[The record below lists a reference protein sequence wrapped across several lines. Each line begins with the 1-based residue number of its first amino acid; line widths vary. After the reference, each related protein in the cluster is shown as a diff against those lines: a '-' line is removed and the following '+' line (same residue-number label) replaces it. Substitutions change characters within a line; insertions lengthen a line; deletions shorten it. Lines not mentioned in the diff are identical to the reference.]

1 MGIALWLGSVVVA
14 FLLARIVPQGRGRAR
29 LGELA
34 VAVVTALI
42 LGVVATA
49 FDFGGWREVDW
60 RAGLFA
66 FLGAMAMVGAVRASR
81 ELRIEN

>member
-1 MGIALWLGSVVVA
+1 MGIALWLASGVVA
-14 FLLARIVPQGRGRAR
+14 FLLARIIPQGRGNA
-29 LGELA
+29 LLELTAA
-34 VAVVTALI
+34 VGTALI

-66 FLGAMAMVGAVRASR
+66 FLGAMAMVGGVRASR
-81 ELRIEN
+81 ELRMEN